1 MSIAEKN
8 KLDLDT
14 YYIIYINTDITYLEI
29 YFHLKHCLG
38 FSFFSSEY
46 YIKHLTKVI
55 TIEKFDF
62 WFMRPYILKCIH
74 FSNKKLLALFYIRAG
89 HHTKLLISSSRS
101 QHKTFKS
108 MRTAILC
115 CERVQIVSLQMIQKL
130 YRILKCFKVKQLT
143 QR

>member
-1 MSIAEKN
+1 
-8 KLDLDT
+8 
-14 YYIIYINTDITYLEI
+14 
-29 YFHLKHCLG
+29 
-38 FSFFSSEY
+38 
-46 YIKHLTKVI
+46 
-55 TIEKFDF
+55 
-62 WFMRPYILKCIH
+62 MRPYILKCIH

-89 HHTKLLISSSRS
+89 HHTKLLISSSLS

-143 QR
+143 QRQMMGGCKPKKGNTCCEPRCCIHLLWVLYVHIWMFQWIRNSKILRFSSNL